1 MYRTNHPCN
10 SGPFGHCTTLEHA
23 ALPVNG
29 LALTR
34 TGFVRLAARGAR
46 AVAVSRAN

>member
-10 SGPFGHCTTLEHA
+10 SGPFGHRTTLDRA
-23 ALPVNG
+23 ALSVDG

-34 TGFVRLAARGAR
+34 TGVVRLAARGAR
-46 AVAVSRAN
+46 AVAVVRAN